1 MSLRAPH
8 LILRMYAK
16 ETCFFIMELCVK
28 LWQLWPTDQWC
39 CVPVCE
45 HGSGDG
51 ECMIGEVKSE
61 QVLILLSRLGDYSIM
76 ILPGRAS

>member
-1 MSLRAPH
+1 
-8 LILRMYAK
+8 
-16 ETCFFIMELCVK
+16 VK
-28 LWQLWPTDQWC
+28 LWQLWPTVQWC

-51 ECMIGEVKSE
+51 EGMIGEVKSE

-76 ILPGRAS
+76 ILPGRASLIKDYLI